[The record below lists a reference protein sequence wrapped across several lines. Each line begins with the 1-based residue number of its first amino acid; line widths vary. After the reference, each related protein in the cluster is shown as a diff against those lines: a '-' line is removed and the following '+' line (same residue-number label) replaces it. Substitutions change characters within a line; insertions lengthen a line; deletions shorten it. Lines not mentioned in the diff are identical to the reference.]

1 MHAMSLA
8 AVAMTVLFWVGYGA
22 GVGTATET
30 VAVPPPTLLASD
42 TQQVTATIRSLEEKV
57 RQHPDDFIAYNKL
70 AGYYLQRQRDTGSL
84 EYLNLAERAARASL
98 VVVPSEQN
106 YGGLA
111 ALAQAEYALHNF
123 TAARDHALQL
133 TALRA
138 TWSAGWQMLSD
149 ALFELGDYNSALPAL
164 DQLQRLAGQT
174 VDTQT
179 RLAHSAL
186 LHGRPEE
193 ATQYLSK
200 AVVLELAQSPPR
212 PETVAW
218 CRWQLGEMA
227 FASGDYT
234 TAEQHYRDAL
244 TTFPDFFRA
253 VASLGRVR
261 AARGDLAG
269 AIMQYERV
277 VHMVPDPTFVAALG
291 DLYALTGQD
300 QAAAAQYA
308 LVEAIAQLSMVN
320 GLLYNRQLALFYA
333 DHERKVEIAYHLA
346 TTEYAVR
353 RDIYAADTVAWTA
366 LKAGKLAESQ
376 AAMQEALRLGTR
388 DARLFYHAGMIA
400 AAGGDRAQMQT
411 YLTQALTLSP
421 AFDPLQAPLARQALQ
436 R

>member
-8 AVAMTVLFWVGYGA
+8 TVAMTVLFWVGYGA

-98 VVVPSEQN
+98 VVVPPEQN